1 MASDPAIEAYL
12 DRLDR
17 ALEPMPASGR
27 AEIVSEIKSH
37 LLDAKRK
44 SPRRSMQSILDS
56 FGDPRQ
62 VAERY
67 LTERGLNSEDP
78 NRSPKDWVLTA
89 VLSYYLG
96 IFGADRFY
104 MGRIGLG
111 ILKLITFGGLGLW
124 WLIDTILLALGR
136 MRDADGKCVQPERE
150 KKWGVRLLL
159 AIFLGFAGAD
169 RAYLGQGVLAVL
181 KLLSGGGFGIW
192 WFIDI
197 LLALSADRK
206 NARETHESSV
216 VKWVFGGLAFV
227 ALIFFICL
235 GALIWHF
242 SPLIQINN
250 ERVRLF
256 NGAIDINGE
265 TGETK
270 VGDSVVGGG
279 EARSFEGSQ
288 TIGSGALDS
297 VSLHFVNGQ
306 AKVSPSP
313 DSKIHWKFEVKGGE
327 NSSASLSGREFKVD
341 LSETGSAKGE
351 LQVPGKVKI
360 RVEGVNGDL
369 TVERPKAA
377 VEISMVNGNV
387 TLVPD
392 KNLKYRYDANTVHG
406 ALTNLESSASRDA
419 IEVKISLVN
428 GNIVA
433 EKSGN

>member
-1 MASDPAIEAYL
+1 MTMPSDPAIEAYL

-56 FGDPRQ
+56 FGDPKQ

-67 LTERGLNSEDP
+67 LAERGLSSEDP

-89 VLSYYLG
+89 VLSRYLG
-96 IFGADRFY
+96 LIGADRFY
-104 MGRIGLG
+104 TGRIGLG
-111 ILKLITFGGLGLW
+111 ILKLVTFGGFTLW
-124 WLIDTILLALGR
+124 YLIDMILLDLGR
-136 MRDADGKCVQPERE
+136 MRDTDGKFVQPERE
-150 KKWGVRLLL
+150 KKWGTRVLLS
-159 AIFLGFAGAD
+159 IFLGFAGAD

-181 KLLSGGGFGIW
+181 KLLSLGGFGIW
-192 WFIDI
+192 WFIDV

-250 ERVRLF
+250 QRVRLF
-256 NGAIDINGE
+256 NGAIDINGD
-265 TGETK
+265 TGDVK

-279 EARSFEGSQ
+279 EARSFEGTQ
-288 TIGSGALDS
+288 VLAAGAVDS
-297 VSLHFVNGQ
+297 VSLHFVNGK

-313 DSKIHWKFEVKGGE
+313 DNKIHWKFEVKGGE

-341 LSETGSAKGE
+341 LSETGSANGE

-369 TVERPKAA
+369 SVERPRAN

-387 TLVPD
+387 SFVPD

-406 ALTNLESSASRDA
+406 AQSNLESSAS
-419 IEVKISLVN
+419 K
-428 GNIVA
+428 
-433 EKSGN
+433 